1 MEIKRHFGAKAK
13 EKEAKDDFGFRN
25 QRGVS
30 IDTLLVSIDTSF
42 GPAKSK
48 TLSSLEKR
56 NLPQK
61 TSVFALLVLG
71 RFIGF
76 IYIV

>member
-1 MEIKRHFGAKAK
+1 MLFLESFSVFLGTLCSRTTMEIRRYFGARAK

-42 GPAKSK
+42 DPAKS
-48 TLSSLEKR
+48 
-56 NLPQK
+56 
-61 TSVFALLVLG
+61 
-71 RFIGF
+71 
-76 IYIV
+76 